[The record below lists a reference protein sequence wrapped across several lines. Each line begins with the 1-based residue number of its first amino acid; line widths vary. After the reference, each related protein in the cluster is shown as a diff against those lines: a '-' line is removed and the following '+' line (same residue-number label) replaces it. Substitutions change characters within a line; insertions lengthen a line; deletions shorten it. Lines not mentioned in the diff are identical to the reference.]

1 MATITDT
8 SLKNL
13 LRISFPMM
21 MTFMSTHVMLF
32 VNRLLLADY
41 SLGAMN
47 GVATAGMVAATFQFG
62 VASVAS
68 IAEVFVGQNNGL
80 KHYNKMGES
89 VWQMV
94 WFALATQILFI
105 VIAYGFSDILI
116 PQTLH
121 EHGLIFFKIIM
132 YFGCLQGIFAALSGF
147 YVGQGK
153 TVIVTIAAVIGNL
166 VNLVLNYFLIFGWS
180 DIISPLGAT
189 GSAIATVV
197 ALLIQSLILFIAFL
211 KKSNRLTFGTHHYH
225 LNISLMK
232 ECLRIGMPA
241 AVGHML
247 EIIAWSIIAHILAA
261 LGSDFITIQ
270 NLCSTFFLLFS
281 FFTEGLQK
289 GMIAIT
295 SNLIGSQQF
304 NKIGPLLR
312 NGMTI
317 HFAVMAFLVIPL
329 FIYPNSLSALFL
341 ISADSYL
348 GQEFQ
353 LAMRLLWF
361 FFLFDGLVWVISG
374 ILVSAGDTK
383 FIMVVNAMTAWV
395 FAVLP
400 VKLITSYADVSAGR
414 VWGIV
419 TVYAFFNF
427 CLFYQRYRSQK
438 WLKLQLN

>member
-1 MATITDT
+1 MAAITDT

-21 MTFMSTHVMLF
+21 MTFMSSHVMLF

-41 SLGAMN
+41 SLEAMN
-47 GVATAGMVAATFQFG
+47 GVATAGMVAAIFQFG

-80 KHYNKMGES
+80 KHYNKMGEP
-89 VWQMV
+89 VWQMI
-94 WFALATQILFI
+94 WFALATQILFL
-105 VIAYGFSDILI
+105 VIAYGFSEILI
-116 PQTLH
+116 PPALH
-121 EHGLIFFKIIM
+121 EHGLVFFKIIM

-153 TVIVTIAAVIGNL
+153 TFIVTIAAVIGNL
-166 VNLVLNYFLIFGWS
+166 ANLVLNYFLIFGWS
-180 DIISPLGAT
+180 DSIAPLGVT
-189 GSAIATVV
+189 GSAIAMVT
-197 ALLIQSLILFIAFL
+197 ALVIQSSILFIAFL
-211 KKSNRLTFGTHHYH
+211 KPSNRLTFGTHHYH

-232 ECLRIGMPA
+232 ECLRIGTPA

-247 EIIAWSIIAHILAA
+247 EIIAWSFIAHILAA
-261 LGSDFITIQ
+261 LGNDFITIQ

-295 SNLIGSQQF
+295 SNLIGAQQF
-304 NKIGPLLR
+304 NKIGSLLR
-312 NGMTI
+312 NGITI
-317 HFAVMAFLVIPL
+317 HLAVMVLLVLPL
-329 FIYPNSLSALFL
+329 FIYPNFLSALFS

-353 LAMRLLWF
+353 LAMSLLWF
-361 FFLFDGLVWVISG
+361 FFLFDGLVWVTSG
-374 ILVSAGDTK
+374 ILVSAGDTR

-400 VKLITSYADVSAGR
+400 VKLITSYTEVSPGK

-419 TVYAFFNF
+419 NVYAFFNF
-427 CLFYQRYRSQK
+427 CLFYHRYYSQK
-438 WLKLQLN
+438 WLKLQLQ